1 MKKSEAM
8 TVIPRRGLL
17 LVMSSP
23 SGAGKT
29 TLSRRLLAA
38 DPNIAMSVS
47 VTTRAP
53 RPGEVNGKDYHFIT
67 HEEFARLR
75 DRGDL
80 LEYAEVFGN
89 FYGTP
94 KRPVTEALQ
103 AGRDVLFDIDWQ
115 GTQQLGAAMGEDLV
129 RIFILPPSA
138 EELRERLI
146 GRAQDSARIDR
157 LTFLQLDRS
166 DRRTASDRSSSVATT
181 ANQHWTWRQLD
192 NPVLPTDGT
201 SVALQGGL
209 GQAWDHT
216 GTRGTFGRAW
226 SRIQWFRPVGR
237 TWYAQAR
244 LEAGQVIAPNAL
256 EVPDVLLFRAGGDDS
271 VRGYAYRSLGP
282 VVGSAVGSGKSLA
295 TASVEIARPIS
306 KELPQ
311 FWGAAFVDAGRAAN
325 TFSDLKPAVGVGVGV
340 RWRSPVGPLRL
351 DIARGRETGE
361 NRLHFS
367 LGIAF

>member
-1 MKKSEAM
+1 MKMNEAM
-8 TVIPRRGLL
+8 TLIPRRGLL

-67 HEEFARLR
+67 HDEFARLR

-146 GRAQDSARIDR
+146 GRAQDSASTVAKRMAKAADEISHWPEYDYVIVNENID
-157 LTFLQLDRS
+157 
-166 DRRTASDRSSSVATT
+166 TASAEIEAILRAERLRRRRRVG
-181 ANQHWTWRQLD
+181 L
-192 NPVLPTDGT
+192 T
-201 SVALQGGL
+201 S
-209 GQAWDHT
+209 
-216 GTRGTFGRAW
+216 F
-226 SRIQWFRPVGR
+226 
-237 TWYAQAR
+237 
-244 LEAGQVIAPNAL
+244 
-256 EVPDVLLFRAGGDDS
+256 
-271 VRGYAYRSLGP
+271 VRELTRSL
-282 VVGSAVGSGKSLA
+282 
-295 TASVEIARPIS
+295 
-306 KELPQ
+306 
-311 FWGAAFVDAGRAAN
+311 
-325 TFSDLKPAVGVGVGV
+325 
-340 RWRSPVGPLRL
+340 
-351 DIARGRETGE
+351 
-361 NRLHFS
+361 
-367 LGIAF
+367 